1 MLTMSINDIGI
12 ILGVI
17 SIILTVF
24 FGIRETNKR
33 VVSKKNGSNISKNIN
48 SGNGNQFNIG
58 GNVEN
63 ISRDK
68 KSKDRKK

>member
-1 MLTMSINDIGI
+1 MLTMSINDIGVV
-12 ILGVI
+12 LGVI
-17 SIILTVF
+17 GIILTVF

-33 VVSKKNGSNISKNIN
+33 VVSKKNDNNVSNNIN

-63 ISRDK
+63 ISRDRK
-68 KSKDRKK
+68 LKDRKK

>member
-1 MLTMSINDIGI
+1 MSINDIGVV
-12 ILGVI
+12 LGVI
-17 SIILTVF
+17 GIILTVF

-33 VVSKKNGSNISKNIN
+33 VVSKKNDNNVSNNIN

-63 ISRDK
+63 ISRDRK
-68 KSKDRKK
+68 LKDRKK

>member
-1 MLTMSINDIGI
+1 MSINDIGI

-17 SIILTVF
+17 GIILTIF
-24 FGIRETNKR
+24 FGIRATNNR
-33 VVSKKNGSNISKNIN
+33 VVSKKNGGNISKNVN

-58 GNVEN
+58 GNVSN
-63 ISRDK
+63 ISTDR